1 MCIGILVLLQHTI
14 GSCSI
19 IGASLSEPHHM
30 GSTVKSVFLLA
41 CLLVC
46 NVKIPVYGRKP
57 FKCKPTL
64 HQTLQALHKT
74 RGVLTIA
81 RESLNANHR
90 RVYTIQVL
98 TIIY

>member
-1 MCIGILVLLQHTI
+1 MPRMSLDTRKRV
-14 GSCSI
+14 
-19 IGASLSEPHHM
+19 IGASLSKPHHM
-30 GSTVKSVFLLA
+30 GSTVKSVFLLG
-41 CLLVC
+41 CLLVP
-46 NVKIPVYGRKP
+46 VKIPVYGRKP

>member
-1 MCIGILVLLQHTI
+1 
-14 GSCSI
+14 
-19 IGASLSEPHHM
+19 M

-41 CLLVC
+41 CLLVP
-46 NVKIPVYGRKP
+46 VKIPVYGRKP

-64 HQTLQALHKT
+64 HQPLQALHKT
-74 RGVLTIA
+74 SGVLTIA
-81 RESLNANHR
+81 REPLNANHR

>member
-1 MCIGILVLLQHTI
+1 
-14 GSCSI
+14 
-19 IGASLSEPHHM
+19 M
-30 GSTVKSVFLLA
+30 GSTVKSVFLLVCLVA
-41 CLLVC
+41 WLLGCLLVP
-46 NVKIPVYGRKP
+46 VKIPVYGRKP

-81 RESLNANHR
+81 CEPLNANHR

>member
-1 MCIGILVLLQHTI
+1 
-14 GSCSI
+14 
-19 IGASLSEPHHM
+19 M
-30 GSTVKSVFLLA
+30 GSTVKSVFLLVCLVA
-41 CLLVC
+41 CLLVPI
-46 NVKIPVYGRKP
+46 KIPVYGRKP

-81 RESLNANHR
+81 REPLNANHR